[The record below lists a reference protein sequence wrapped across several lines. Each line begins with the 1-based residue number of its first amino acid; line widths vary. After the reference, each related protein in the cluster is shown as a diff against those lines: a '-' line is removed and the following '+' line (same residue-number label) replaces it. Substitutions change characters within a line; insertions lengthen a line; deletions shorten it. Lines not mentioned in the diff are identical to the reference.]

1 MIPAVIL
8 LGTNLNDRRKNL
20 EEAIRQIDQRIG
32 VIEMASGLYRTA
44 PWGNTNQDD
53 FLNQVVVVK
62 TSLSPR
68 SLLNELLLIESQMGR
83 VRSEKW
89 AARLIDLDILYYGHA
104 VIHEK
109 GLDVPHPY
117 LQDRRFTL
125 VPLAEI
131 LPDFMHPELNKTNA
145 ELLAQTADFSEVF
158 LLESGK

>member
-1 MIPAVIL
+1 VTPAVIL

-32 VIEMASGLYRTA
+32 AIELASGVYRTA
-44 PWGNTNQDD
+44 PWGNTDQDD
-53 FLNQVVVVK
+53 FLNQVIVVK

-89 AARLIDLDILYYGHA
+89 AARLIDLDILYYGYE

-109 GLDVPHPY
+109 GLDIPHPY

-125 VPLAEI
+125 VPLVEI
-131 LPDFMHPELNKTNA
+131 LSDFVHPELNRTNA
-145 ELLAQTADFSEVF
+145 ELLAQTTDFSEVF